1 MDMIQALSILCPEEK
16 TEDGLKKAYRAACLK
31 HHPDKGGNEEIMK
44 LVNAAYDFL
53 KKCET
58 WWTGEQLRESKK
70 KTALTDTMMEKINT
84 LKNLT
89 GVKIEIIGS
98 WLWVSG
104 LTYNHTD
111 VLKACRM
118 RFSGNKKAWYYHED
132 VYRKRSK
139 KSFGMD
145 DIRIM
150 HGSETVETE
159 NNRSIAA

>member
-53 KKCET
+53 KKCES
-58 WWTGEQLRESKK
+58 WWTGEQARQAKK
-70 KTALTDTMMEKINT
+70 QTPLTETMQAIIDKIKG
-84 LKNLT
+84 LA
-89 GVKIEIIGS
+89 GIKIEIIGS

-104 LTYNHTD
+104 LTYNHTI

-132 VYRKRSK
+132 AYRKRSK
-139 KSFGMD
+139 KSFD
-145 DIRIM
+145 LNDIRIM
-150 HGSETVETE
+150 HGSETVETG
-159 NNRSIAA
+159 NNKSIAA